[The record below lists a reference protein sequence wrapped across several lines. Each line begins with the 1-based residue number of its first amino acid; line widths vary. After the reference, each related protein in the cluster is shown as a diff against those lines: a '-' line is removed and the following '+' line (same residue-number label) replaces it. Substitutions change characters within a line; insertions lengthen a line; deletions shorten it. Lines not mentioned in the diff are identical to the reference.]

1 MPFALTLVAV
11 VFLPLFPF
19 GMIAI
24 ALMERLSGLPRAA
37 LIALW
42 PLPGVWALGALGGAA
57 PDWLVAWAM
66 LSALFYAWRG
76 LAMTDARGWVGFLA
90 VSAWPLIWAM
100 TGTATPP
107 VAVALSIGL
116 PVALASLVVDH
127 VEHRFGAA
135 HGALDLRLASRA
147 PGLAGFLFAALLAAV
162 AVPPSPSF
170 FALLALIGGA
180 GALPT
185 ALAILAVWLLWSWSA
200 ARLIQGLVPG
210 APRRDAVV
218 TDIDPAPRAV
228 LIGALAI
235 LGLGGLFIG
244 GLLL

>member
-1 MPFALTLVAV
+1 MSLVLILVAV
-11 VFLPLFPF
+11 VFLPVFPF
-19 GMIAI
+19 GMIAM
-24 ALMERLSGLPRAA
+24 ASMERLSGLARAA
-37 LIALW
+37 LLALW
-42 PLPGVWALGALGGAA
+42 PLPGVFALAALGGPA

-66 LSALFYAWRG
+66 LSALFYAWRS
-76 LAMTDARGWVGFLA
+76 LALTDARGWIGFLA

-100 TGTATPP
+100 AGTGAPA
-107 VAVALSIGL
+107 VAIALSISL
-116 PVALASLVVDH
+116 PLALASLVVDH

-147 PGLAGFLFAALLAAV
+147 PGLAGLLFAALLGAV

-170 FALLALIGGA
+170 FALLALIGEA
-180 GALPT
+180 NALPT
-185 ALAILAVWLLWSWSA
+185 GLAILAVWLLWSWSA

-244 GLLL
+244 GHLL